1 MPGGRSLAA
10 ALAFLLLGFPAVT
23 LAGQP
28 QGAMPGP
35 GGSSLVPIAF
45 ADLAGWERD
54 DHAAA
59 FAAFRRTCAVLV
71 DGSAALRPGLP
82 PSADLVAICRRALA
96 ASRAS
101 LPPGR
106 PQAVLR
112 DRIPAV
118 ARRAAGRGR
127 AFRSFDGFLTG
138 YYEPEME
145 GSRIRSAEFPTPV
158 LARPDDLVT
167 FAPGQTPAGLDPA
180 LAAARRTDAGLEPY
194 ADRAAIE
201 DGALAGR
208 GLELYF
214 VRDAVELFMAQV
226 QGSARIRLR
235 DGSVER
241 LVYAGRNGHAYTSI
255 GKQIVGEGHMTL
267 EEMTLEKLKAWL
279 RANPADASRIMRMN
293 RSYIFFAKG
302 EGMDPADGPIGAA
315 SVPLVPL
322 RSIAVDREPVVLRA
336 AVLAGGRPAGPGRRA
351 RAVRASH
358 DGAGHRLRDPGP
370 GPRRPLSRWRRG
382 GRNPRRP
389 RPQRF
394 AHDRASPG
402 GAAKV
407 TTRRRRTLTSDEH
420 ALWTHVTRHVA
431 PIDAKPRQ
439 PRTRAA
445 AAQVAAPQTEAARR
459 RGREAR
465 TPAAARQDA
474 QEGKAR
480 SRPGTLYP
488 AAGALHPF
496 PRAARKAAAAA
507 AFARQPSHRRRHR
520 PARPAPGRGP

>member
-96 ASRAS
+96 ASQGKDPKRFFETEF
-101 LPPGR
+101 R
-106 PQAVLR
+106 PWRVVPLGG
-112 DRIPAV
+112 
-118 ARRAAGRGR
+118 AGLS
-127 AFRSFDGFLTG
+127 ASFDGFLTG

-226 QGSARIRLR
+226 QGSARIRLP

-255 GKQIVGEGHMTL
+255 GKQIVAEGHMTL

-302 EGMDPADGPIGAA
+302 EGMDPSDGPIGAA

-322 RSIAVDREPVVLRA
+322 RSIAVDRNLWSYGLPFWLEVDLPVPGGEPERFERLMTAQDTGSAILGPARADLFLGGGAEAGTRAGLVRNASRMTVL
-336 AVLAGGRPAGPGRRA
+336 LPAG
-351 RAVRASH
+351 
-358 DGAGHRLRDPGP
+358 
-370 GPRRPLSRWRRG
+370 
-382 GRNPRRP
+382 
-389 RPQRF
+389 
-394 AHDRASPG
+394 
-402 GAAKV
+402 
-407 TTRRRRTLTSDEH
+407 
-420 ALWTHVTRHVA
+420 
-431 PIDAKPRQ
+431 Q
-439 PRTRAA
+439 P
-445 AAQVAAPQTEAARR
+445 
-459 RGREAR
+459 
-465 TPAAARQDA
+465 
-474 QEGKAR
+474 K
-480 SRPGTLYP
+480 
-488 AAGALHPF
+488 
-496 PRAARKAAAAA
+496 
-507 AFARQPSHRRRHR
+507 
-520 PARPAPGRGP
+520 